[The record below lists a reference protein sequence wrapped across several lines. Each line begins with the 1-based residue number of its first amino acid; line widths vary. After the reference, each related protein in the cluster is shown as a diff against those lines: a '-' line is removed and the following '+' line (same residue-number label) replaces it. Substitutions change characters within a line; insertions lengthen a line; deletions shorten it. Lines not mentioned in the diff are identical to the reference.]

1 MEVLYKFS
9 ALKTLMKF
17 FMFRNKKRR
26 FKWSMRAVIGRFGN
40 KKNSFLFCFF
50 RKKKDGNVYLFPY
63 NDDWLKKQHFFVFRL
78 PSQKKRYPKHIKLRM
93 QSGREKISG
102 FVGMWWWSLRWFLNL
117 WRFEKNVYEK

>member
-1 MEVLYKFS
+1 MDMEVLYKFS
-9 ALKTLMKF
+9 ALKTLMKL

-26 FKWSMRAVIGRFGN
+26 YKWSMRAVMGMFGN
-40 KKNSFLFCFF
+40 KTNLFLSK
-50 RKKKDGNVYLFPY
+50 RKDGNVYLFPY

-102 FVGMWWWSLRWFLNL
+102 LVGM
-117 WRFEKNVYEK
+117 